1 MCNRLEIYIKV
12 CCQSCVLCSLLRSRS
27 GQSVAWLRPESLRRT
42 QNALHAK
49 ETMCCGCAVL
59 RNTAGTGG
67 FVPSPLTVLV
77 SWPVTKAARK
87 VPGNVLRLQV
97 YKRILYLC
105 SCHVCTDSGAYFK
118 RMQQKRCLHML
129 DWWRS
134 NRFAEFSWD
143 GKRYPQVRNFVS
155 LTFYSCSETVF
166 FVCVSTMQCVSVWQA
181 QSTAARISWFVF
193 KKKPCLVIAPWKE
206 LNVAIT

>member
-1 MCNRLEIYIKV
+1 MIKQWKLRLLLRPHSGRHLCLFHWRARFRNLGTRKMIN
-12 CCQSCVLCSLLRSRS
+12 QSDKSLL
-27 GQSVAWLRPESLRRT
+27 
-42 QNALHAK
+42 
-49 ETMCCGCAVL
+49 CL
-59 RNTAGTGG
+59 RNTACTGG

-143 GKRYPQVRNFVS
+143 GKRYPQVRNVAN
-155 LTFYSCSETVF
+155 LTFYSSSCSKTVF

-181 QSTAARISWFVF
+181 QSTAARISWFVL